1 MKKKSKKGSGS
12 ISKLAKQTI
21 LRSASK
27 NPMKK
32 NERTIVRRKHFKEL
46 AKAQSKKPATK
57 ATKARKSVG
66 RRSSL
71 SRGKRRSSF
80 ILRSNSYNEAVAKR
94 NEKDADRYNRI
105 TQDVRIANNS
115 KFNNRSYN
123 RN

>member
-1 MKKKSKKGSGS
+1 MKKSKKASG
-12 ISKLAKQTI
+12 SKLAKETI

-27 NPMKK
+27 LPMKK

-46 AKAQSKKPATK
+46 AKAQSKKPETK
-57 ATKARKSVG
+57 TTKARKSVG

-94 NEKDADRYNRI
+94 NQKDANRYNSI
-105 TQDVRIANNS
+105 VSQDVRISNNS

-123 RN
+123 N

>member
-1 MKKKSKKGSGS
+1 MKKSKKAGG
-12 ISKLAKQTI
+12 SKLAKETI

-27 NPMKK
+27 LPMKK

-46 AKAQSKKPATK
+46 GNAQSKKP

-94 NEKDADRYNRI
+94 NQKDADRYNI
-105 TQDVRIANNS
+105 SLSQNVRIANNS

-123 RN
+123 N